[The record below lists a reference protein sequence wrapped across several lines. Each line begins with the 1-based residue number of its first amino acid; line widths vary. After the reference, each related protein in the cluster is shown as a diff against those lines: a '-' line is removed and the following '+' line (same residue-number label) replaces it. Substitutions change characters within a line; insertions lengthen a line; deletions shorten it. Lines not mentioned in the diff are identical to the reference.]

1 MSIIPDAPAPLL
13 EVTGLT
19 KTFQVRSSKG
29 MRQVVAN
36 VQAVSDISFHVD
48 KGETLGLVGESG
60 SGKTTAG
67 RCLLRLIEPT
77 AGSVRFEGQELTAL
91 DRNAMRLKRRDMQI
105 VFQDP
110 QASLDPRLT
119 VGSAISEPLRVQKIE
134 GDHDARVAEL
144 LDQFSIG

>member
-1 MSIIPDAPAPLL
+1 VTITPDAPPPLL

-36 VQAVSDISFHVD
+36 VQAVSDISFEVG

-77 AGSVRFEGQELTAL
+77 AGSIRFEGQELTDL
-91 DRNAMRLKRRDMQI
+91 DKHDLRLKRRDLQI

-110 QASLDPRLT
+110 QVSLDPRIT
-119 VGSAISEPLRVQKIE
+119 VGSAI
-134 GDHDARVAEL
+134 A
-144 LDQFSIG
+144 